1 MDDDEDGAVD
11 YPADPG
17 CLLPSDRSETDPREP
32 AACSNEIDDDNDGR
46 IDFPNDLG
54 CIAASW
60 DSETDLCGQGVPVYE
75 YLLGSVAA
83 YGSTEGEMA
92 TNVVDPNAPGCG
104 RSGKPENIFVYRNQF
119 RSRLT
124 ISTDYPETMTNTSVY
139 LRARCLSG
147 ESELACDDGSSNGSN
162 RGALTSMQLSPVLLC
177 YCGNVHCL
185 PGPFKLTIEAE
196 RDAFQCN
203 DEIDNDE
210 DGRST
215 TPIRVAQDQRIK

>member
-1 MDDDEDGAVD
+1 MARSTIQRIRAV
-11 YPADPG
+11 YSQVTA
-17 CLLPSDRSETDPREP
+17 LKRIHESQQRV
-32 AACSNEIDDDNDGR
+32 NEIDDDNDGR
-46 IDFPNDLG
+46 SIANDLG

-83 YGSTEGEMA
+83 YGGTESEMA
-92 TNVVDPNAPGCG
+92 TNVIDPNAPGCG

-147 ESELACDDGSSNGSN
+147 ESELACDDSSSNGSN
-162 RGALTSMQLSPVLLC
+162 RGALTVDAVEPGIYFVTVKRPLACPVASSSQSKQSETRC
-177 YCGNVHCL
+177 SAMT
-185 PGPFKLTIEAE
+185 K
-196 RDAFQCN
+196 
-203 DEIDNDE
+203 
-210 DGRST
+210 ST
-215 TPIRVAQDQRIK
+215 MMRMA